1 MKFTSILDYGA
12 GGGYI
17 ANALCENENDNVYAY
32 EPIEEMFHVLQ
43 NNKNNKIICINTL
56 SGINNKIDL
65 MIVNSVSQCF
75 QRRFVF

>member
-43 NNKNNKIICINTL
+43 NNKNNKI
-56 SGINNKIDL
+56 DL